1 MLQPM
6 GVALVMALVVS
17 FRIVGA
23 GTPTAPAT
31 NQAPC
36 PDGKWTQAILAASS
50 PRRIGTDYGC
60 ALSIR
65 KTDRANWGVY
75 RITQTARELLV
86 LPNGTITAVV
96 HERFDF
102 ARDQRHVRVTWN
114 GTVTHATGHY
124 ARLRGTI
131 SGSGPI
137 VDGRANYRLT
147 LRLR

>member
-1 MLQPM
+1 M
-6 GVALVMALVVS
+6 GVALVMALVVVT
-17 FRIVGA
+17 FRIAGA

-31 NQAPC
+31 NRSPC
-36 PDGKWTQAILAASS
+36 PDGKWSQAILATDS
-50 PRRIGTDYGC
+50 PRRVGTDYGC

-86 LPNGTITAVV
+86 LPNGTI
-96 HERFDF
+96 
-102 ARDQRHVRVTWN
+102 
-114 GTVTHATGHY
+114 
-124 ARLRGTI
+124 
-131 SGSGPI
+131 SGSGPV

>member
-1 MLQPM
+1 MLKPM
-6 GVALVMALVVS
+6 GVAVVMALVVS

-31 NQAPC
+31 NHAPC
-36 PDGKWTQAILAASS
+36 PDGKWTQAILATSS
-50 PRRIGTDYGC
+50 PHRIGTDYGC

-65 KTDRANWGVY
+65 KTDRANWGIY

-86 LPNGTITAVV
+86 LPNGSITAVV

-102 ARDQRHVRVTWN
+102 ARDQRHVHVTWT
-114 GTVTHATGHY
+114 GTITRGTGRY
-124 ARLRGTI
+124 AKARGTI
-131 SGSGPI
+131 SGSGPV

>member
-1 MLQPM
+1 M

-31 NQAPC
+31 NRPPC
-36 PDGKWTQAILAASS
+36 PDGKWSQAILATRSQH
-50 PRRIGTDYGC
+50 RIGTDYGC

-86 LPNGTITAVV
+86 LPDGSITAVV

-102 ARDQRHVRVTWN
+102 ARDQRHVRVTWS
-114 GTVTHATGHY
+114 GTVTHATGRY

-131 SGSGPI
+131 SGRGPV